1 MSFYGVG
8 FNDRKYATQVSGK
21 MVREYS
27 VWKGM
32 LKRCYGK
39 TDEKAY
45 RGCYVSEN
53 FKSYSY
59 FYEWCQLQYG
69 FNNPGWQLDKD
80 ILIYGNKMYGEDTC
94 IFIPNELNALFT
106 GYGCEVYDL
115 PIGVTYHKDTGK
127 FQVVVRINGKNK
139 YIGLFVNKDD
149 AVNAYMREKTIVV
162 NHLCNKYKG
171 ELSEDILNALMGRVE
186 KLNA

>member
-59 FYEWCQLQYG
+59 FY
-69 FNNPGWQLDKD
+69 
-80 ILIYGNKMYGEDTC
+80 
-94 IFIPNELNALFT
+94 PNS
-106 GYGCEVYDL
+106 
-115 PIGVTYHKDTGK
+115 
-127 FQVVVRINGKNK
+127 R
-139 YIGLFVNKDD
+139 
-149 AVNAYMREKTIVV
+149 KTSPFRAGI
-162 NHLCNKYKG
+162 
-171 ELSEDILNALMGRVE
+171 
-186 KLNA
+186 

>member
-127 FQVVVRINGKNK
+127 FQVVVRINGKT
-139 YIGLFVNKDD
+139 YQ
-149 AVNAYMREKTIVV
+149 
-162 NHLCNKYKG
+162 
-171 ELSEDILNALMGRVE
+171 
-186 KLNA
+186 